1 MTMQVSHTIARYL
14 AVAIALTCVGPAHS
28 AALRIACDQSNNV
41 DAKMAARY
49 IHTPKRALFD
59 VSFKA
64 PASMGYEAR
73 ESLEVRVDGY
83 VVGYAELT
91 SRAGGTLG
99 ASLTFDSYA
108 NSGYADNAAL
118 LPFPASWPGS
128 LPPQP
133 IGISAGSRIMIGSL
147 GCTLR

>member
-1 MTMQVSHTIARYL
+1 MKDSHTLARYPT
-14 AVAIALTCVGPAHS
+14 IALVLMCFTSTHS
-28 AALRIACDQSNNV
+28 AELRIACDHSDNI

-49 IHTPKRALFD
+49 IHTSKRALFD

-64 PASMGYEAR
+64 PTSMGYEAR
-73 ESLEVRVDGY
+73 ASLEVRVDGY

-91 SRAGGTLG
+91 PRDGDTLG
-99 ASLTFDSYA
+99 ASLSFDSYA

>member
-1 MTMQVSHTIARYL
+1 MTNSHTLARYT
-14 AVAIALTCVGPAHS
+14 AIALVLMSLTSVHS
-28 AALRIACDQSNNV
+28 AELRIACDHSDNI

-64 PASMGYEAR
+64 PLSMGYAAR
-73 ESLEVRVDGY
+73 TSLEVRVDGY
-83 VVGYAELT
+83 VVGYADLMP
-91 SRAGGTLG
+91 RAGDMLG

-108 NSGYADNAAL
+108 NSGYADNPSL
-118 LPFPASWPGS
+118 LPFPASWPAS
-128 LPPQP
+128 LPPQSL
-133 IGISAGSRIMIGSL
+133 GLSAGSRIMIGSL

>member
-1 MTMQVSHTIARYL
+1 MKNSQTFARYP
-14 AVAIALTCVGPAHS
+14 AIALVLLCFTSAHS
-28 AALRIACDQSNNV
+28 ADIRVACDHSDNI
-41 DAKMAARY
+41 DAKMTARY
-49 IHTPKRALFD
+49 IHTPVRALFD

-64 PASMGYEAR
+64 PVSMGYQAR
-73 ESLEVRVDGY
+73 ASLEVRVDGY
-83 VVGYAELT
+83 VVGYAALT
-91 SRAGGTLG
+91 PRAGDMLG

-108 NSGYADNAAL
+108 NSGYADSAAL

-147 GCTLR
+147 GCTLQ

>member
-1 MTMQVSHTIARYL
+1 MKISHINNRYAVVVMALLVVS
-14 AVAIALTCVGPAHS
+14 PADS
-28 AALRIACDQSNNV
+28 AEIRIACDESDNL

-49 IHTPKRALFD
+49 IHTPRRALFD

-64 PASMGYEAR
+64 PASTGFEAR

-83 VVGYAELT
+83 VVGYAKLAA
-91 SRAGGTLG
+91 RAGGKLG
-99 ASLTFDSYA
+99 ASLSFDSYA
-108 NSGYADNAAL
+108 NSGYTDDPRVS
-118 LPFPASWPGS
+118 PFPVNWPGS

-133 IGISAGSRIMIGSL
+133 IGIGIGSRIMIGSL

>member
-1 MTMQVSHTIARYL
+1 MKDSHRLARYT
-14 AVAIALTCVGPAHS
+14 AITLILMCFTTAHS
-28 AALRIACDQSNNV
+28 AEVRIACDHSDNI
-41 DAKMAARY
+41 DARMAARY

-64 PASMGYEAR
+64 PASTGYEAR
-73 ESLEVRVDGY
+73 TSLEVRVDGY
-83 VVGYAELT
+83 VVGYAQLMP
-91 SRAGGTLG
+91 RADDTLG
-99 ASLTFDSYA
+99 ASLSFDSYA

-133 IGISAGSRIMIGSL
+133 FGISAGSRIMIGSL

>member
-1 MTMQVSHTIARYL
+1 MQDLHTIARYL
-14 AVAIALTCVGPAHS
+14 AVSLALTCAGPAHS
-28 AALRIACDQSNNV
+28 AELRIACDHSDNI

-64 PASMGYEAR
+64 PVSMGYEAR
-73 ESLEVRVDGY
+73 TSLEVRVDGY
-83 VVGYAELT
+83 VVGYAELLP
-91 SRAGGTLG
+91 RGGDTLG
-99 ASLTFDSYA
+99 ASLSFDSYA

-118 LPFPASWPGS
+118 LPFPSSWPGS

-133 IGISAGSRIMIGSL
+133 IGIIAGSRIMIGSL
-147 GCTLR
+147 GCTLQ

>member
-1 MTMQVSHTIARYL
+1 MKNPHTLARYPATAL
-14 AVAIALTCVGPAHS
+14 ALMCLTNAHS
-28 AALRIACDQSNNV
+28 SEVRIACDYADNI

-49 IHTPKRALFD
+49 IHTPSRALFD
-59 VSFKA
+59 ISFKA
-64 PASMGYEAR
+64 PYSKGYAAR
-73 ESLEVRVDGY
+73 ASLEVRVDGY

-91 SRAGGTLG
+91 SRAGDTLG
-99 ASLTFDSYA
+99 ASLSFDSYA

>member
-1 MTMQVSHTIARYL
+1 MNSLNTFARYP
-14 AVAIALTCVGPAHS
+14 AIALVSMFFTS
-28 AALRIACDQSNNV
+28 AYSAEVRIACDHADNI

-49 IHTPKRALFD
+49 IHTPNRALFD

-64 PASMGYEAR
+64 PAAISYTAR
-73 ESLEVRVDGY
+73 DSLEVRVDGY

-91 SRAGGTLG
+91 SRAGNTLG
-99 ASLTFDSYA
+99 ASLSFDSYA
-108 NSGYADNAAL
+108 NSGYSDNASL

-128 LPPQP
+128 LPPLP
-133 IGISAGSRIMIGSL
+133 LGLSAGSRIMIGSL

>member
-1 MTMQVSHTIARYL
+1 MKILHINARCA
-14 AVAIALTCVGPAHS
+14 AVVMALLVISPAHS
-28 AALRIACDQSNNV
+28 AEIRIACDASDNV

-49 IHTPKRALFD
+49 IHTPRRALFD

-64 PASMGYEAR
+64 AASTSLQAR

-83 VVGYAELT
+83 VVGYAKLAE
-91 SRAGGTLG
+91 RAGGKLG
-99 ASLTFDSYA
+99 ASLSFDSYA
-108 NSGYADNAAL
+108 NTGYADNPGLSA
-118 LPFPASWPGS
+118 FPVNWPGS